1 MEKPEELNRLANE
14 LGKGGRAETS
24 DAAATARLD
33 QWLNTLV
40 VKGGSDL
47 LLVES
52 APPCLRVQ
60 GEVRKLEPTPLDGR
74 EIEAAVLPAL
84 SQHALRLY
92 RETMIADS
100 SYRIE
105 GLGRFRINLHRER
118 GRAAAAIRALPTS
131 VPGLEELHLPPT
143 VANLAHLPR
152 GLVLIG
158 GPAGSGKSTTLS
170 ALIHEINMREA
181 RHIVTIE
188 DPIEYEHKHLRSVIE
203 QVEIGTDAPDFPT
216 ALRAALRQ
224 APDVI
229 VVGEMRD
236 AETMRI
242 AVVAAETGHLV
253 LSTLHTTDVAS
264 TVARITDSFP
274 VERQNAIRQELAMAL
289 AAVLTQILLPTKN
302 GGRRPAAE
310 LLLVGY
316 GARHHIRRN
325 NLQYLHQEIPLS
337 KKRGSFTLEESLVTL
352 IRNGDIE
359 REDAQLC
366 AIHPDDLNILLK
378 PPAAYG

>member
-1 MEKPEELNRLANE
+1 MDNPEELNQLARE
-14 LGKGGRAETS
+14 LSGGRSENTDS
-24 DAAATARLD
+24 AATGRLD
-33 QWLNTLV
+33 QWLNMLV
-40 VKGGSDL
+40 SRGGSDL
-47 LLVES
+47 LLVED
-52 APPCLRVQ
+52 APPCVRVE
-60 GEVRKLEPTPLDGR
+60 GAVRKLEPTALDGP
-74 EIEAAVLPAL
+74 ESEAAVLPAI
-84 SQHALRLY
+84 SQDALRLY

-105 GLGRFRINLHRER
+105 GVGRFRINLHRER

-131 VPGLEELHLPPT
+131 VPALQDLHLPPT
-143 VANLAHLPR
+143 VGNLAHLPR

-170 ALIHEINMREA
+170 ALIHEINAREP

-188 DPIEYEHKHLRSVIE
+188 DPIEYEHKNLRSVIE

-302 GGRRPAAE
+302 GGRVPAAE
-310 LLLVGY
+310 LLMVGY

-325 NLQYLHQEIPLS
+325 NLQYLHQEIPLT

-352 IRNGDIE
+352 TRNGNIE

-378 PPAAYG
+378 SSAAHS

>member
-1 MEKPEELNRLANE
+1 MENPEELNELARE
-14 LGKGGRAETS
+14 LGVAGRSEGTDS
-24 DAAATARLD
+24 TATARVD
-33 QWLNTLV
+33 EWLNTLV
-40 VKGGSDL
+40 EKGGSDL
-47 LLVES
+47 LLVEG
-52 APPCLRVQ
+52 APPCVRVQ
-60 GEVRKLEPTPLDGR
+60 GEVRKLEPASLDGS

-84 SQHALRLY
+84 SKHALRLY
-92 RETMIADS
+92 RETAIADS

-105 GLGRFRINLHRER
+105 GVGRFRINLHRER
-118 GRAAAAIRALPTS
+118 GHAAAAIRALPTS
-131 VPGLEELHLPPT
+131 VPHLQELHLPPS

-170 ALIHEINMREA
+170 ALIQEINAREA

-188 DPIEYEHKHLRSVIE
+188 DPIEYEHKHMRSVIE

-224 APDVI
+224 APDII

-274 VERQNAIRQELAMAL
+274 MERQNAIRQELAMAL

-302 GGRRPAAE
+302 GGRMPAAE
-310 LLLVGY
+310 LLMVGY

-359 REDAQLC
+359 KEDAQLC

-378 PPAAYG
+378 PSAAHM